1 MQVLIRVHGAVG
13 ANIAAA
19 FDDELDIRTETV
31 LSGPVT
37 DDAAVHG
44 LLGRLQ
50 GFGLS
55 VLEVQVHPATGATRE
70 G

>member
-1 MQVLIRVHGAVG
+1 MKVLIRVRGAVG
-13 ANIAAA
+13 PNIAAA
-19 FDDELDIRTETV
+19 FDDEIDIRTETV
-31 LSGPVT
+31 LSGSVT
-37 DDAAVHG
+37 DDEAVHG

-55 VLEVQVHPATGATRE
+55 VLEVQVHPASATRE